1 MVRAAKK
8 EQNAGRLTS
17 PSDSVVIDFE
27 PLLLPDQLPLERG
40 ALQALIDHTHQ
51 QATRRIL
58 DALTAQIREHAF
70 NDADARAQ
78 AIAMATIE
86 RYLEQITLERRR
98 LFGASSEKFSA
109 GQFGLFNEA
118 EVALGLAGEDGVLN
132 DTNGQLELPAAPDD
146 KKAKTATPDKKTR
159 GKRAP
164 LPVELE
170 RVRVV
175 IEIDEADRLC
185 ACGTPMVAIGQEISE
200 QLDIVPM
207 RLRVIQTVRMRYAC
221 PDTKHG
227 DDEVGQKLTT
237 PKTAPM
243 PAQPLPKTNATANL
257 LALLI
262 VVKFLDGLPL
272 ARVEHVWGRSG
283 VRVPRNTLARWIIA
297 CSQLLQPLF
306 NLARDALHEGR
317 VIHMDETPVQ
327 VLKAPKDLPDKLP
340 TSMSYMWVQTGGVP
354 GKAVTLFDYDPSRS
368 GQVPVRLLAGWQG
381 YLMTDY
387 YGGYNAVGQQA
398 GIESLACM
406 AHVRRK
412 FVDAQKVQKTHKAK
426 NNKTHTPSLADQ
438 AITMIAQLYGIEKE
452 FKNSTDQERY
462 DARQQYSVAVLEK
475 LNTWRQAYQPAVPP
489 ESTLGKAMS
498 YLENCWSRL
507 VRYTEAGDLP
517 IDNNRC
523 ENAIRPFVIGR
534 KAWLFSDTPAGA
546 NSSAILYSLIETA
559 KANGVEPSSWINY
572 VMNNIARAKTVD
584 DYDALMPWNTADL
597 PRRPITN

>member
-1 MVRAAKK
+1 MVSAAKK
-8 EQNAGRLTS
+8 EQIAGKFTS
-17 PSDSVVIDFE
+17 QLDDVNIDFE
-27 PLLLPDQLPLERG
+27 PLHLPDQLPTDR
-40 ALQALIDHTHQ
+40 AHWQALFDQTHQ

-58 DALTAQIREHAF
+58 ESLSAQIREQAF
-70 NDADARAQ
+70 VDANARAQ
-78 AIAMATIE
+78 AGAMATIE

-98 LFGASSEKFSA
+98 LFGASTEKFSS

-118 EVALGLAGEDGVLN
+118 EVALGLVGEDGVLD
-132 DTNGQLELPAAPDD
+132 DTNGKVELPAAPDG
-146 KKAKTATPDKKTR
+146 KKTKPATPDKKTR

-164 LPVELE
+164 LPADLE

-175 IEIDEADRLC
+175 IEIAPEDRLC
-185 ACGTPMVAIGQEISE
+185 ACGTPMVAIGQEVSE

-207 RLRVIQTVRMRYAC
+207 QLRVIQTVRIRYAC

-227 DDEVGQKLTT
+227 DDELGQKLAA

-257 LALLI
+257 LAMLI
-262 VVKFLDGLPL
+262 VVKFVDGLPL
-272 ARVEHVWGRSG
+272 ARFEHILGRSD

-327 VLKAPKDLPDKLP
+327 VLKAPKDQPGKLP
-340 TSMSYMWVQTGGVP
+340 TSMSYMWVQTGGVA
-354 GKAVTLFDYDPSRS
+354 GKVVTLFDYDPSRS

-387 YGGYNAVGQQA
+387 YSGYNAIGQQA

-412 FVDAQKVQKTHKAK
+412 FVEAQKVQKTHKAK
-426 NNKTHTPSLADQ
+426 NHTPSLADQ
-438 AITMIAQLYGIEKE
+438 AIAMIAQLYGIEKQ
-452 FKNSTDQERY
+452 FKNGTDHERY
-462 DARQQYSVAVLEK
+462 QARQQHSTTVLEK
-475 LNTWRQAYQPAVPP
+475 LNAWRQTYQPTVPP

-498 YLENCWSRL
+498 YLEHCSSRL
-507 VRYTEAGDLP
+507 VRFTEAGDLP

-572 VMNNIARAKTVD
+572 VLNNIASAKTVD
-584 DYDALMPWNTADL
+584 DYDALMPWNTTDL

>member
-1 MVRAAKK
+1 MVSAAKNK
-8 EQNAGRLTS
+8 QFASHSEAQI
-17 PSDSVVIDFE
+17 DSKNIRFE
-27 PLLLPDQLPLERG
+27 PLPLPAQLPTDSVRLHSLFDQQRLHYERSALE
-40 ALQALIDHTHQ
+40 LIES
-51 QATRRIL
+51 
-58 DALTAQIREHAF
+58 LTAQIREHAF
-70 NDADARAQ
+70 VDANARAQ
-78 AIAMATIE
+78 ALAMATIE

-98 LFGASSEKFSA
+98 LFGASTEKFSA

-118 EVALGLAGEDGVLN
+118 EVALGLAGEDGVLD
-132 DTNGQLELPAAPDD
+132 DTNGKVELPAAPDD
-146 KKAKTATPDKKTR
+146 KKTKSASPDKKTR

-164 LPVELE
+164 LPADLE

-175 IEIDEADRLC
+175 IEIAPADRLC
-185 ACGTPMVAIGQEISE
+185 ACGTPMVAIGQEVSE

-207 RLRVIQTVRMRYAC
+207 QLRVIQTVRIRYAC

-227 DDEVGQKLTT
+227 DASGHPLTA
-237 PKTAPM
+237 PKTALM

-257 LALLI
+257 LAMLI
-262 VVKFLDGLPL
+262 VVKFVDGLPL
-272 ARVEHVWGRSG
+272 ARFEHILGRSG

-327 VLKAPKDLPDKLP
+327 VLKAPKDQPDKLP
-340 TSMSYMWVQTGGVP
+340 TSMSYMWVQTGGVL

-368 GQVPVRLLAGWQG
+368 GQVPVRLLTGWQG

-387 YGGYNAVGQQA
+387 YSGYNAIGQQA

-412 FVDAQKVQKTHKAK
+412 FVDAQKVQKTHKGK
-426 NNKTHTPSLADQ
+426 NHTPSLADQ
-438 AITMIAQLYGIEKE
+438 AIAMIAQLYGIEKQ
-452 FKNSTDQERY
+452 FKSGTDQERY
-462 DARQQYSVAVLEK
+462 QARQQYSVAVLEK
-475 LNTWRQAYQPAVPP
+475 LSAWRQTYQPTVPP

-498 YLENCWSRL
+498 YLEHCWSRL
-507 VRYTEAGDLP
+507 VRYTEAGELP

-572 VMNNIARAKTVD
+572 VLNNIASAKTVD
-584 DYDALMPWNTADL
+584 DYDALMPWNTTDL
-597 PRRPITN
+597 PRRPISN